1 MWVILRET
9 LLKKGSSDGGASPL
23 SLRDISPHCGESPS
37 NSLPKTFSIKFSP
50 CRALPGYYRISHFV
64 KSALHGLNSVIKSLE
79 KGFGERTFPQKG
91 FSPIITHKLL
101 YKHHGKESF
110 FISCLSAFHRSR
122 RIFLQYPLHRKNPRE
137 RRLPP

>member
-1 MWVILRET
+1 MYLEADIIRHCKEKLPLNRYTHITVLRVILRET

-64 KSALHGLNSVIKSLE
+64 KSALYGLNSVIKSLE

-91 FSPIITHKLL
+91 LSPIITHKLL
-101 YKHHGKESF
+101 YKHHG
-110 FISCLSAFHRSR
+110 
-122 RIFLQYPLHRKNPRE
+122 
-137 RRLPP
+137 